1 MQKREG
7 TDGFT
12 EEKHIL
18 KGAVEGVT
26 TLDSLSHTSAV
37 TDVLSPCPA

>member
-12 EEKHIL
+12 EEKHPQR
-18 KGAVEGVT
+18 AAEGVT
-26 TLDSLSHTSAV
+26 TLDSLSHASAV